1 MTGNNAENNVVAP
14 LDGVFD
20 SSGERMLY
28 QKNWAQAWLG
38 FGLVWFLAAIAL
50 APSNKVYQQGL
61 VLFLWLPTLVM
72 AWSARHVIA
81 QAWRRQPALWGSV
94 LLLLVWSGLS
104 LVWSAAENP
113 GREAK
118 RLLYIL
124 VFLLAFP
131 LLGQLG
137 QARIR
142 QLLLAGSALLA
153 VAALISVIH
162 FYGVLGMP
170 LLARLEGIGE
180 ISHPILGAYVIGSAV
195 LFLLYEPPRQRGLQ
209 LLWMV
214 ALVCLGLFAM
224 LSQSRGAI
232 LALVLT
238 VILAPLWFRDRHS
251 RMFAV
256 LAAIATGLAFYLVY
270 DLIAQRGS
278 SYRPEIFHAVVDMIA
293 AHPWTGLGLG
303 AAYDVSAVGKH
314 FDHTHN
320 MFTHIAVE
328 LGLPGMLLWVM
339 VWLYTL
345 GEIVRARGTLFGKI
359 LLGFWVYST
368 LAMQFDA
375 ASLTGTP
382 RAEWFISWLPVGLAM
397 LLPWGSAENDACGKI
412 SGST

>member
-1 MTGNNAENNVVAP
+1 M
-14 LDGVFD
+14 DGVSD

-38 FGLVWFLAAIAL
+38 LGLVWFLAAIAL

-61 VLFLWLPTLVM
+61 VLFLWLPTLVL
-72 AWSARHVIA
+72 AWSARGVLV

-94 LLLLVWSGLS
+94 LLLLAWSGLS
-104 LVWSAAENP
+104 LAWSPAEEP
-113 GREAK
+113 MRELK

-131 LLGQLG
+131 LLAQLG

-142 QLLLAGSALLA
+142 QLLLLGSALLA
-153 VAALISVIH
+153 IAALVSIIK
-162 FYGVLGMP
+162 FYGVQRAP
-170 LLARLEGIGE
+170 LLFRLAGIGE

-195 LFLLYEPPRQRGLQ
+195 LLMLYEPPRRRGLQ
-209 LLWMV
+209 VLWLA
-214 ALVCLGLFAM
+214 ALACLGAFAM
-224 LSQSRGAI
+224 LSQSRGAL
-232 LALVLT
+232 LALVIT
-238 VILAPLWFRDRHS
+238 VVMAPLWFRDRHS
-251 RMFAV
+251 RVFSILAV
-256 LAAIATGLAFYLVY
+256 IATGLAFYLVY
-270 DLIAQRGS
+270 DLIAKRGS

-303 AAYDVSAVGKH
+303 SAYEVSAVGKH

-328 LGLPGMLLWVM
+328 MGLPGMLLWTM
-339 VWLYTL
+339 VWLFTL
-345 GEIVRARGTLFGKI
+345 GEIVRARGTLFGKV

-397 LLPWGSAENDACGKI
+397 MLPWGRAENDACGKI

>member
-1 MTGNNAENNVVAP
+1 M
-14 LDGVFD
+14 DGVFD

-28 QKNWAQAWLG
+28 QKNWARAWLG
-38 FGLVWFLAAIAL
+38 LGLVWFLAAIAL
-50 APSNKVYQQGL
+50 APSNKIYQQGL

-72 AWSARHVIA
+72 AWSARQVIV

-94 LLLLVWSGLS
+94 LLLLAWSGLS
-104 LVWSAAENP
+104 LTWSAAQDP

-124 VFLLAFP
+124 LFLLAFP
-131 LLGQLG
+131 LLAQLG
-137 QARIR
+137 LARIR

-153 VAALISVIH
+153 VAALVSVIH

-170 LLARLEGIGE
+170 LVARLEGIGE

-209 LLWMV
+209 LLWLA
-214 ALVCLGLFAM
+214 ALACLGLFAM
-224 LSQSRGAI
+224 LSQSRGAV

-238 VILAPLWFRDRHS
+238 VLMAPLWFRDRHS
-251 RMFAV
+251 QVFAM

-328 LGLPGMLLWVM
+328 MGLPGMLLWVM

-345 GEIVRARGTLFGKI
+345 GEIIRARGTLFGKI

-397 LLPWGSAENDACGKI
+397 LLPWGRAENDACGKI

>member
-1 MTGNNAENNVVAP
+1 M
-14 LDGVFD
+14 DGVFD

-28 QKNWAQAWLG
+28 QKNWARAWLG
-38 FGLVWFLAAIAL
+38 LGLVWFLAAIAL

-61 VLFLWLPTLVM
+61 VLFLWLPTLVL
-72 AWSARHVIA
+72 AWSAREVLV
-81 QAWRRQPALWGSV
+81 QAWRRQPALWVSV
-94 LLLLVWSGLS
+94 LLLLAWCGLS
-104 LVWSAAENP
+104 LAWSPAEDP
-113 GREAK
+113 GREIK
-118 RLLYIL
+118 RLVYIL

-131 LLGQLG
+131 LLAQQGT
-137 QARIR
+137 ARIR
-142 QLLLAGSALLA
+142 QLLLLGSGLLA
-153 VAALISVIH
+153 LAALVSIIN
-162 FYGVLGMP
+162 FYGLQGKS
-170 LLARLEGIGE
+170 LLARLAGIGE

-209 LLWMV
+209 LLWLA
-214 ALVCLGLFAM
+214 ALVCLGAFAM

-232 LALVLT
+232 LALVIT
-238 VILAPLWFRDRHS
+238 VVIAPLWFRDRHRQVFS
-251 RMFAV
+251 I
-256 LAAIATGLAFYLVY
+256 LALVATGLAFFVVY
-270 DLIAQRGS
+270 DLIAKRGS
-278 SYRPEIFHAVVDMIA
+278 SYRPEIFNAVIDMIA

-320 MFTHIAVE
+320 MFTHVAVE
-328 LGLPGMLLWVM
+328 MGIPGMLLWVI
-339 VWLYTL
+339 VWLFTL

-397 LLPWGSAENDACGKI
+397 MLPWGRAENGACGKI

>member
-1 MTGNNAENNVVAP
+1 M
-14 LDGVFD
+14 
-20 SSGERMLY
+20 
-28 QKNWAQAWLG
+28 G

-61 VLFLWLPTLVM
+61 VLFLWLPTLVV
-72 AWSARHVIA
+72 AWSARQVIV

-94 LLLLVWSGLS
+94 LLLLAWSGLS
-104 LVWSAAENP
+104 LVWSSAEDP

-131 LLGQLG
+131 LLAQLG
-137 QARIR
+137 LARIR

-153 VAALISVIH
+153 VAALVSVIH

-170 LLARLEGIGE
+170 LGARLEGIGE

-209 LLWMV
+209 LLWLA
-214 ALVCLGLFAM
+214 ALACLGLFAM
-224 LSQSRGAI
+224 LSQSRGAV

-238 VILAPLWFRDRHS
+238 VIMAPLWFRDRHS
-251 RMFAV
+251 RVFAM

-328 LGLPGMLLWVM
+328 MGLPGMLLWVM

-345 GEIVRARGTLFGKI
+345 GEIIRARGTLFGKI

-397 LLPWGSAENDACGKI
+397 LLPWGRAENDACGKI

>member
-1 MTGNNAENNVVAP
+1 
-14 LDGVFD
+14 
-20 SSGERMLY
+20 MLY

-72 AWSARHVIA
+72 AWSARHVIV

-209 LLWMV
+209 LLWLV

-303 AAYDVSAVGKH
+303 AAYDVSALGKH

>member
-1 MTGNNAENNVVAP
+1 
-14 LDGVFD
+14 
-20 SSGERMLY
+20 MLY

-72 AWSARHVIA
+72 AWSARHVIV

-209 LLWMV
+209 LLWLV

-303 AAYDVSAVGKH
+303 AAYDVSAVDKH

>member
-1 MTGNNAENNVVAP
+1 
-14 LDGVFD
+14 
-20 SSGERMLY
+20 MLY
-28 QKNWAQAWLG
+28 EKNWARAWLG

-50 APSNKVYQQGL
+50 APSNKAYQQGL

-72 AWSARHVIA
+72 AWSARHVIV

-94 LLLLVWSGLS
+94 LLLLAWSGLS
-104 LVWSAAENP
+104 LFWSAAQDP

-131 LLGQLG
+131 LLAQLG
-137 QARIR
+137 LARIR

-153 VAALISVIH
+153 IAALVSVIH
-162 FYGVLGMP
+162 FYGVLGKP
-170 LLARLEGIGE
+170 LVARLEGIGE
-180 ISHPILGAYVIGSAV
+180 ISHPILGAYVIGAAV

-209 LLWMV
+209 LLWLA
-214 ALVCLGLFAM
+214 ALACLGVFAM
-224 LSQSRGAI
+224 LSQSRGAV

-238 VILAPLWFRDRHS
+238 VIMAPLWFRDRHS
-251 RMFAV
+251 RVFAM

-293 AHPWTGLGLG
+293 ARPWTGLGLG

-328 LGLPGMLLWVM
+328 MGLPGMLLWVM

-345 GEIVRARGTLFGKI
+345 GEIIRARSTLFGKI

-397 LLPWGSAENDACGKI
+397 LLPWGRAEDDACGKI

>member
-1 MTGNNAENNVVAP
+1 M
-14 LDGVFD
+14 
-20 SSGERMLY
+20 
-28 QKNWAQAWLG
+28 
-38 FGLVWFLAAIAL
+38 
-50 APSNKVYQQGL
+50 
-61 VLFLWLPTLVM
+61 
-72 AWSARHVIA
+72 
-81 QAWRRQPALWGSV
+81 
-94 LLLLVWSGLS
+94 LLLLAWSGLS

-209 LLWMV
+209 LLWLV

-251 RMFAV
+251 RVFAV
-256 LAAIATGLAFYLVY
+256 LAAIATCLAFYLVY
-270 DLIAQRGS
+270 DLVARRGS

-320 MFTHIAVE
+320 MFHPHRSGDGPARHAAVGHGVAVHPGRNRPRTWHVVRQDPARF
-328 LGLPGMLLWVM
+328 LGVLHPGHA
-339 VWLYTL
+339 
-345 GEIVRARGTLFGKI
+345 VRCRQPHWYAT
-359 LLGFWVYST
+359 
-368 LAMQFDA
+368 
-375 ASLTGTP
+375 
-382 RAEWFISWLPVGLAM
+382 
-397 LLPWGSAENDACGKI
+397 
-412 SGST
+412 

>member
-1 MTGNNAENNVVAP
+1 
-14 LDGVFD
+14 
-20 SSGERMLY
+20 MLY

>member
-1 MTGNNAENNVVAP
+1 
-14 LDGVFD
+14 
-20 SSGERMLY
+20 MLY
-28 QKNWAQAWLG
+28 EKNWARAWLG
-38 FGLVWFLAAIAL
+38 VGLVWFLAAIAL
-50 APSNKVYQQGL
+50 APSNKAYQQGL
-61 VLFLWLPTLVM
+61 VLFLWLPTLIM
-72 AWSARHVIA
+72 AWSARHVIV

-94 LLLLVWSGLS
+94 LLLLAWSGLS
-104 LVWSAAENP
+104 LFWSAAQDP

-131 LLGQLG
+131 LLAQLG
-137 QARIR
+137 LARIR

-153 VAALISVIH
+153 IAALVSVIH
-162 FYGVLGMP
+162 FYGVQGKP
-170 LLARLEGIGE
+170 LVARLEGIGE
-180 ISHPILGAYVIGSAV
+180 ISHPILGAYVIGAAV

-209 LLWMV
+209 LLWLA
-214 ALVCLGLFAM
+214 ALACLGMFAM
-224 LSQSRGAI
+224 LSQSRGAV

-238 VILAPLWFRDRHS
+238 VIMAPLWFRDRHS
-251 RMFAV
+251 RVFAM

-293 AHPWTGLGLG
+293 ARPWTGLGLG

-328 LGLPGMLLWVM
+328 MGLPGMLLWVM

-345 GEIVRARGTLFGKI
+345 GEIIRARGTLFGKI

-397 LLPWGSAENDACGKI
+397 LLPWGRAEDDACGKI
-412 SGST
+412 SGSS

>member
-1 MTGNNAENNVVAP
+1 
-14 LDGVFD
+14 
-20 SSGERMLY
+20 MLY
-28 QKNWAQAWLG
+28 QKSWAQAWLG

-61 VLFLWLPTLVM
+61 VLFLWLPTLVL
-72 AWSARHVIA
+72 AWSARGVLV

-104 LVWSAAENP
+104 LAWSPAEEP
-113 GREAK
+113 GRELK

-131 LLGQLG
+131 LLAQFG

-142 QLLLAGSALLA
+142 QLLQLGSVLLAIAALLS
-153 VAALISVIH
+153 IIN
-162 FYGVLGMP
+162 FYGLQRTP
-170 LLARLEGIGE
+170 LLVRLAGIGE
-180 ISHPILGAYVIGSAV
+180 ISHPILGAYVIGAAV
-195 LFLLYEPPRQRGLQ
+195 LLMLYEPPRQRGLQ
-209 LLWMV
+209 LLWLA
-214 ALVCLGLFAM
+214 ALACLGAFAM

-232 LALVLT
+232 LALVIT
-238 VILAPLWFRDRHS
+238 VVMAPLWFRDRHS
-251 RMFAV
+251 RVFSV
-256 LAAIATGLAFYLVY
+256 LALLATGLAFLAVY

-278 SYRPEIFHAVVDMIA
+278 SFRPEIFHAVVEMIA
-293 AHPWTGLGLG
+293 AHPWAGLGLG
-303 AAYDVSAVGKH
+303 ADYKVSAVGMH

-320 MFTHIAVE
+320 MFTHVAVE
-328 LGLPGMLLWVM
+328 VGLPGMLLWVM
-339 VWLYTL
+339 VWLFTL
-345 GEIVRARGTLFGKI
+345 GEIVRARGTLLGKV

-397 LLPWGSAENDACGKI
+397 LLPWGRAENDACGKI
-412 SGST
+412 AGST

>member
-1 MTGNNAENNVVAP
+1 
-14 LDGVFD
+14 
-20 SSGERMLY
+20 MLY
-28 QKNWAQAWLG
+28 QKNWAKAWLG
-38 FGLVWFLAAIAL
+38 LGLVWFLAAIAL

-61 VLFLWLPTLVM
+61 VLFLWLPTLVL
-72 AWSARHVIA
+72 AWSARQVLV
-81 QAWRRQPALWGSV
+81 QAWKRQPALWGSV
-94 LLLLVWSGLS
+94 LLLLAWSALS
-104 LVWSAAENP
+104 LTWSIAEDP
-113 GREAK
+113 GREVK

-131 LLGQLG
+131 LLAQLG

-153 VAALISVIH
+153 IAALVSVIH
-162 FYGVLGMP
+162 FYGMQGKP
-170 LLARLEGIGE
+170 WLARLQGIGE

-195 LFLLYEPPRQRGLQ
+195 LFLLYLPPRQRGLQ
-209 LLWMV
+209 LLWLA
-214 ALVCLGLFAM
+214 ALACLGAFAM
-224 LSQSRGAI
+224 LSQSRGAV
-232 LALVLT
+232 LSLVLT

-251 RMFAV
+251 RAFSI
-256 LAAIATGLAFYLVY
+256 LAATATGLAFYLVY

-328 LGLPGMLLWVM
+328 IGLPGMVLWVLA
-339 VWLYTL
+339 WLYTL
-345 GEIVRARGTLFGKI
+345 GEIVRARDTLFGKI

-397 LLPWGSAENDACGKI
+397 LLPWGRAENDACGKI

>member
-1 MTGNNAENNVVAP
+1 
-14 LDGVFD
+14 
-20 SSGERMLY
+20 MLY

-232 LALVLT
+232 LAMVLT

>member
-1 MTGNNAENNVVAP
+1 
-14 LDGVFD
+14 
-20 SSGERMLY
+20 MLY
-28 QKNWAQAWLG
+28 QKNWARAWLG
-38 FGLVWFLAAIAL
+38 LGLVWFLAAIAL

-72 AWSARHVIA
+72 AWSARHVIV

-209 LLWMV
+209 LLWLV

-397 LLPWGSAENDACGKI
+397 MLPWGRAENDACGKI

>member
-1 MTGNNAENNVVAP
+1 
-14 LDGVFD
+14 
-20 SSGERMLY
+20 MLY
-28 QKNWAQAWLG
+28 QKSWARAWLG
-38 FGLVWFLAAIAL
+38 LGLVWFLAAIAL
-50 APSNKVYQQGL
+50 APSNKIYQQGL
-61 VLFLWLPTLVM
+61 VLFLWLPTLVL
-72 AWSARHVIA
+72 AWSARQVLV
-81 QAWRRQPALWGSV
+81 QAWKHQPALWGSV
-94 LLLLVWSGLS
+94 LLLLAWSGLS
-104 LVWSAAENP
+104 LAWSVAEDP
-113 GREAK
+113 GREIK

-131 LLGQLG
+131 LLAQLG

-153 VAALISVIH
+153 VAALVSVIH
-162 FYGVLGMP
+162 FYGMQAQP
-170 LLARLEGIGE
+170 LLARLQGIGE

-195 LFLLYEPPRQRGLQ
+195 LFLLYLPPQQRGLQ
-209 LLWMV
+209 LLWLA
-214 ALVCLGLFAM
+214 ALACLGAFAM
-224 LSQSRGAI
+224 LSQSRGAV

-251 RMFAV
+251 RVFSI
-256 LAAIATGLAFYLVY
+256 LAATATGLAFYLAY

-328 LGLPGMLLWVM
+328 IGLPGMLLWVL

-345 GEIVRARGTLFGKI
+345 GEIVRARDTLFGKI

-397 LLPWGSAENDACGKI
+397 LLPWGRAENDACGKI